1 MNDRALLTAMRLSDS
16 MLPVGTYTASYGI
29 EQYLNEDE
37 IETAAGL
44 GDLIE
49 GYLRGVIG
57 PAETVA
63 LGHAHRSAAAGDL
76 DGVLAADER
85 LGAATLPAE
94 FRDSSRKAGSK
105 LLELLADTD
114 DGAAASRSSDP
125 ADAADRTS
133 AAGDAAGLG
142 DVAVEGVLAE
152 YAAACE
158 AGRTDG
164 HYPVALGVVC
174 QRAGLDA
181 REAALVNAYAS
192 VTGLL
197 AAAQRLG
204 RFGHTAIQS
213 QLSGLFPAM
222 ETVCDRYHDADLT
235 AMCSFA
241 PLADAMGMRHE
252 RADRR
257 LFMS

>member
-37 IETAAGL
+37 IETAAAL
-44 GDLIE
+44 GELIE

-63 LGHAHRSAAAGDL
+63 LGHAHRRSAAGDL

-94 FRDSSRKAGSK
+94 FRDSSRKAGGT
-105 LLELLADTD
+105 LLELLAEAD
-114 DGAAASRSSDP
+114 DGAVASRSP
-125 ADAADRTS
+125 EPVDAADRRS
-133 AAGDAAGLG
+133 PASDAAALG
-142 DVAVEGVLAE
+142 DVAVEGVIAE

-158 AGRTDG
+158 TGRADG

-181 REAALVNAYAS
+181 REAALVNAYGS

-213 QLSGLFPAM
+213 LLSTLFPVI
-222 ETVCDRYHDADLT
+222 ESVCDRYHDADLV

>member
-1 MNDRALLTAMRLSDS
+1 MNADAFLTAMRLSDS
-16 MLPVGTYTASYGI
+16 MLPVGTYTASYGV
-29 EQYLNEDE
+29 EQYINEGE
-37 IETAAGL
+37 IETAGQL
-44 GDLIE
+44 GDLVA

-57 PAETVA
+57 PAEVVA

-85 LGAATLPAE
+85 LGATTLPAE
-94 FRDSSRKAGSK
+94 FRDSSTKAGGK
-105 LLELLADTD
+105 LLDLLAEA
-114 DGAAASRSSDP
+114 DGGSVDGPVAGVDGKPSGED
-125 ADAADRTS
+125 ADRPI
-133 AAGDAAGLG
+133 AGI
-142 DVAVEGVLAE
+142 AVEGVVAD
-152 YAAACE
+152 YAAARDD
-158 AGRTDG
+158 GRTDG

-174 QRAGLDA
+174 QRAGIGV
-181 REAALVNAYAS
+181 REAALVSAYAS
-192 VTGLL
+192 VAGLL

-213 QLSGLFPAM
+213 QLAELFPVI
-222 ETVCDRYHDADLT
+222 EEVCDRYHDAELD

-241 PLADAMGMRHE
+241 PLADVMGMSHE